1 MSPLYEMYT
10 TEKIV
15 KIYDAALEILET
27 VGMELTHPGA
37 LEMLSGAGAR
47 VEPAEKRVYFPRDM
61 VEKCLSSAPEEFIC
75 SGRTDAFDYR
85 AGLHVDARIRTAS
98 GAIDRFD
105 LYRDTTARLTCAD
118 IAEQAHISDALS
130 NVGCV
135 GSLTP
140 SDAPNETYDIYSLRA
155 LIENTRKNIWVLTS
169 SSRNLSYQ
177 LKMLEAV
184 FGSKEAMQQG
194 RNQGA
199 GIFCVIS
206 PLTITDDEIER
217 AMLYA
222 DYGLPVKVPITT
234 LMGGNAPYTMAGILA
249 QATAEFM
256 GCTTILQTIKPGM
269 PVWYYA
275 LFQSLDMATGGVQY
289 TSAELQALFAAV
301 AQVSR
306 HCKIPVTTTCT
317 TSSSC
322 QAQQT
327 IFNLTQGTL
336 FNTLLGVGEQGG
348 SGLDGNNAY
357 SPHSL
362 ILQNEI
368 MDYTKRILR
377 GCDISDATLGVEAI
391 GRVARGKKEYVSA
404 PHTLKH
410 LRTEERFRSK
420 LFNYVGAKQWFD
432 NPTTLM
438 QRTDA
443 YLEKLKN
450 THEVPPLDAHVLK
463 EIDDIVKAADK
474 ALIQ

>member
-1 MSPLYEMYT
+1 MPPFYEMYT
-10 TEKIV
+10 NEEIIKV
-15 KIYDAALEILET
+15 YDAALEVLEK
-27 VGMELTHPGA
+27 VGMEMTHPGA
-37 LEMLSGAGAR
+37 LEMLSGAGVQVDTA
-47 VEPAEKRVYFPRDM
+47 KNRVYFPRDM
-61 VEKCLSSAPEEFIC
+61 VEKALALAPEEFTC
-75 SGRTDAFDYR
+75 SGRTEAFDYQ
-85 AGLHVDARIRTAS
+85 AGLNVDARIRTAS

-118 IAEQAHISDALS
+118 IAEQAHIADALG

-155 LIENTRKNIWVLTS
+155 LIENTRKNLWVLTS
-169 SSRNLSYQ
+169 SSKNLQYQ

-184 FGSKEAMQQG
+184 FGSKKTMQDG

-256 GCTTILQTIKPGM
+256 GCATILQTIKPGM

-301 AQVSR
+301 TQVSR
-306 HCKIPVTTTCT
+306 HCKTPVTTTCNA
-317 TSSSC
+317 SSSC

-336 FNTLLGVGEQGG
+336 FNTMLGVGEQGG
-348 SGLDGNNAY
+348 SGLDGHNAY

-377 GCDISDATLGVEAI
+377 GCDINDATLGVDAI
-391 GRVARGKKEYVSA
+391 AQVVIGKKEYISA
-404 PHTLKH
+404 PHTMKH

-420 LFNYVGAKQWFD
+420 LFNYIGSKQWFD

-438 QRTDA
+438 QRTDE

-450 THEVPPLDAHVLK
+450 SHEVPLLEDHVLK

-474 ALIQ
+474 ALIK

>member
-1 MSPLYEMYT
+1 MPPFYEMYT
-10 TEKIV
+10 NEEIIKV
-15 KIYDAALEILET
+15 YDAALEVLET
-27 VGMELTHPGA
+27 VGMKMTHQGA
-37 LEMLSGAGAR
+37 LEMLSGTGAR
-47 VEPAEKRVYFPRDM
+47 VDTAKKRVYFPREM
-61 VEKCLSSAPEEFIC
+61 VKKALALAPEEFTC
-75 SGRTDAFDYR
+75 SGRTEEFDYQ
-85 AGLHVDARIRTAS
+85 AGLNVDARIRTAS

-118 IAEQAHISDALS
+118 IAEQAHISDGLD

-155 LIENTRKNIWVLTS
+155 LIENTRKNLWVLTS
-169 SSRNLSYQ
+169 SSVNLQYQ

-184 FGSKEAMQQG
+184 FGSKKAMQQG

-301 AQVSR
+301 TQVSR
-306 HCKIPVTTTCT
+306 HCKTPVTTTCN

-327 IFNLTQGTL
+327 IFNLTQGTI
-336 FNTLLGVGEQGG
+336 FNTMLGVGEQGG

-377 GCDISDATLGVEAI
+377 GCDINDATLGVDAI
-391 GRVARGKKEYVSA
+391 AQVAMGKKEYVSA
-404 PHTLKH
+404 PHTMKH

-420 LFNYVGAKQWFD
+420 LFNYIGSKQWFD

-443 YLEKLKN
+443 YLEKLK
-450 THEVPPLDAHVLK
+450 TSHEVPPLEDHVLK
-463 EIDDIVKAADK
+463 EIGDIVKAADK
-474 ALIQ
+474 ALIK

>member
-1 MSPLYEMYT
+1 MPPFYEMYAH
-10 TEKIV
+10 EEMLKV
-15 KIYDAALEILET
+15 YDAALEVLDKA
-27 VGMELTHPGA
+27 GMEMTHPGA
-37 LEMLSGAGAR
+37 IEMVSGAGAR
-47 VEPAEKRVYFPRDM
+47 VDTAKKRVYFPRDM
-61 VEKCLSSAPEEFIC
+61 VEKALALAPEEFTC
-75 SGRTDAFDYR
+75 SGRTEAFDYQ
-85 AGLHVDARIRTAS
+85 AGLHVEAKIRTAS

-105 LYRDTTARLTCAD
+105 LYRNTTARLTCAD
-118 IAEQAHISDALS
+118 IAEQAHISDALG

-140 SDAPNETYDIYSLRA
+140 SDAPLETYDIHALRA
-155 LIENTRKNIWVLTS
+155 LVENTRKNIWVLTS
-169 SSRNLSYQ
+169 SSVNLQYQ
-177 LKMLEAV
+177 LKMLGAV
-184 FGSKEAMQQG
+184 SGSKKAMQQG

-217 AMLYA
+217 AMLLGE
-222 DYGLPVKVPITT
+222 YGLPVKVPITT

-275 LFQSLDMATGGVQY
+275 LFQSLDMATGQIQY

-301 AQVSR
+301 AQISR
-306 HCKIPVTTTCT
+306 HCKTPIITTCT
-317 TSSSC
+317 SSSSC

-348 SGLDGNNAY
+348 SALDGHNAY
-357 SPHSL
+357 SPHAL

-368 MDYTKRILR
+368 MDYTKRMLR
-377 GCDISDATLGVEAI
+377 GCDINDATLGVDAI
-391 GRVARGKKEYVSA
+391 AQVALGKKEYISA
-404 PHTLKH
+404 PHTMKH

-420 LFNYVGAKQWFD
+420 LFNYIGAKQWFED
-432 NPTTLM
+432 PTTLM

-443 YLEKLKN
+443 YLEKIK
-450 THEVPPLDAHVLK
+450 TCHEVPPLDDHVLR
-463 EIDDIVKAADK
+463 EIADIVKAADK
-474 ALIQ
+474 ALIK